1 MQQEPQGLEGYRQ
14 ENQNVKVV
22 FSDRVENQSDLV
34 FERGGDKTKQT
45 NFKELLSHK
54 K

>member
-34 FERGGDKTKQT
+34 FERGGGQNKTDK
-45 NFKELLSHK
+45 F
-54 K
+54 